1 MPSGFENPRSVKK
14 YANRPLP
21 PVKIQLEHV
30 TRIEGH
36 ASLKVMLVEGRV
48 HSARLKYEEGARLF
62 EGLLRGRKFFDAP
75 TITSRICGVCPSVHN
90 VTATR
95 AMEGILDVA
104 VDTVTE
110 KLRRLLILAQWI
122 QSHTLHAF
130 FLAIPDYL
138 GSESAITMAQ
148 AHPEEVAMALSLKKL
163 GNDMVYT
170 IGGRAV
176 HPITTRI
183 GGFSHVPP
191 EAKLAD
197 LRRRL
202 EEALPGA
209 MRLARLTGKLDVP
222 DFSRKT
228 TYLAMANPRE
238 YAYYDGNIC
247 SSEGYCGTPEDF
259 CASLREEIKPDMA
272 AKAGL
277 HRGKGFFTGALA
289 RVNLSRELL
298 DEPAQSIIADSG
310 YGFPS
315 NNTFLNTFCQT
326 VELVQAITESVKL
339 IDALLSGDMEIAAPE
354 VAVKSG
360 TGVAAA
366 EAPRGTLYHSYT
378 LDSEGIITGD
388 NIVTPT
394 AQNLTNIEDDI
405 DCFVGGRGDWEPEQL
420 IEGIERL
427 VRAYDPCVS
436 CATH

>member
-1 MPSGFENPRSVKK
+1 M
-14 YANRPLP
+14 
-21 PVKIQLEHV
+21 KIKLEHV

-36 ASLKVMLVEGRV
+36 ASLTVMLAEGHV

-62 EGLLRGRKFFDAP
+62 EGILRGRKFFDAP

-95 AMEGILDVA
+95 AIEGILGIEADP
-104 VDTVTE
+104 VTE
-110 KLRRLLILAQWI
+110 KLRRLLVLAQWI

-148 AHPEEVAMALSLKKL
+148 AHPNEVGVALRLKKL
-163 GNDMVYT
+163 GNDLVYA

-191 EAKLAD
+191 AMKLAD
-197 LRRRL
+197 LRQRL
-202 EEALPGA
+202 REALPEA
-209 MRLARLTGKLDVP
+209 MRLARLTGRLDVP

-228 TYLAMANPRE
+228 AYLAMTSPDE
-238 YAYYDGNIC
+238 YAYYDGDIC
-247 SSEGYCGTPEDF
+247 SSEGYCGSATDF
-259 CASLREEIKPDMA
+259 CGSLREDIRPDTA

-277 HRGKGFFTGALA
+277 HRGKGFFTGSLA
-289 RVNLSRELL
+289 RMNLSHGLL
-298 DEPAQSIIADSG
+298 NETARSVVADSG
-310 YGFPS
+310 YEFPS
-315 NNTFLNTFCQT
+315 YNTFLNTFCQT
-326 VELVQAITESVKL
+326 VELVHAMAESAEL
-339 IDALLSGDMEIAAPE
+339 IDGLIAGGMEIASPE
-354 VAVKSG
+354 IVLRAGS
-360 TGVAAA
+360 GVAAT

-378 LDSEGIITGD
+378 LDGEGMITGD

-405 DCFVGGRGDWEPEQL
+405 DAFVGKRQDWEPAQL
-420 IEGIERL
+420 IEGVERL

>member
-1 MPSGFENPRSVKK
+1 
-14 YANRPLP
+14 
-21 PVKIQLEHV
+21 VKIKLEHV

-36 ASLKVMLVEGRV
+36 ASLTVMLAEGRI

-90 VTATR
+90 VTATK
-95 AMEGILDVA
+95 AMETILQVE
-104 VDTVTE
+104 VDTVTDR
-110 KLRRLLILAQWI
+110 LRRLLILAQWI

-130 FLAIPDYL
+130 FLSLPDYL
-138 GSESAITMAQ
+138 GAESAITMAKD
-148 AHPEEVAMALSLKKL
+148 HPEEVGVALTLKKL

-183 GGFSHVPP
+183 GGFSHVP
-191 EAKLAD
+191 AATGMAG

-202 EEALPGA
+202 QEALPQA
-209 MRLARLTGKLDVP
+209 MRLARLTGGLDIP

-228 TYLAMANPRE
+228 TYLALASPDE
-238 YAYYDGNIC
+238 YAYYGGEVC
-247 SSEGYCGTPEDF
+247 SSEGYCGTPDDF
-259 CASLREEIKPDMA
+259 CASLREKVKPDMA

-289 RVNLSRELL
+289 RVNLSHELL
-298 DEPAQSIIADSG
+298 DETARSILGESG
-310 YGFPS
+310 HTFPS
-315 NNTFLNTFCQT
+315 FNTFLNTFCQT
-326 VELVQAITESVKL
+326 VELVQAMTESIRL
-339 IDALLSGDMEIAAPE
+339 IDELLAGEMEVVSPE
-354 VAVKSG
+354 VTVRAGAS
-360 TGVAAA
+360 VAAT
-366 EAPRGTLYHSYT
+366 EAPRGTLYHAYT
-378 LDSEGIITGD
+378 LDADGLITDD

-405 DCFVGGRGDWEPEQL
+405 DQFVDERRDWEATRL